1 MPGLMFSNKLIS
13 RDEGMHA
20 DFACLLFSHLK
31 RRPHPNTAVIIEQ
44 EFLTGSSFLS
54 NLR

>member
-1 MPGLMFSNKLIS
+1 MPA

-31 RRPHPNTAVIIEQ
+31 RRPHPNAVKYIITQAVIIEQ